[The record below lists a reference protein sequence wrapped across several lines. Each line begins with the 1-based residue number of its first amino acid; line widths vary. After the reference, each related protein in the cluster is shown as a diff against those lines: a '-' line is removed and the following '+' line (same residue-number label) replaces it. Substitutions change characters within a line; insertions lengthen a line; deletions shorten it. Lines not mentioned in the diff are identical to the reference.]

1 MRSQQPDQA
10 YRSVGETLTVA
21 ARQTGANALG
31 DDAYWTLGSLRQ
43 LLTSLDAAFGS
54 FGDGLVDRACAG
66 ELANVEG
73 PFAGDPVESALTA
86 GHWLD
91 EARTR
96 LAEARQA
103 ADNAHIAIAGM
114 ARPR

>member
-1 MRSQQPDQA
+1 MKPQQPDEA
-10 YRSVGETLTVA
+10 YRAVRDALAVA

-31 DDAYWTLGSLRQ
+31 QDAYWTLGSLRQ
-43 LLTSLDAAFGS
+43 LLTSLDAALGS
-54 FGDGLVDRACAG
+54 FGEGLVDRACAG

-86 GHWLD
+86 SHWLD
-91 EARTR
+91 QARTR

-103 ADNAHIAIAGM
+103 TDNAHIAIAGI